1 MITRNFKLCLNAGVS
16 QAPTINV
23 NQYDRDEQWVFTLYN
38 ENGAVYVPSTGS
50 IIGLKSDGHVIVNAG
65 TVSDG
70 KVVITETE
78 QMTASAGNGVFELQ
92 IDGETHGTANF
103 IVRVEKSP
111 AEGGTE
117 SVTDISLLEQAIEA
131 GGQFQSVTGDIA
143 TLKTTKADKT
153 DLKNYIG
160 CLRTLPNGTDLNS
173 VRNVGIY
180 LIAGTNTYTNAPTRF
195 GILEILNAVGTSSTS
210 IVMQKITNTDTI
222 YFRYYGGS
230 SWYNWRKVVG
240 TDTGA

>member
-1 MITRNFKLCLNAGVS
+1 MITRNFNLYLNAGVS

-50 IIGLKSDGHVIVNAG
+50 IIGLKSDGHVIANAG

-78 QMTASAGNGVFELQ
+78 QMTAAAGNGVFELQ

-111 AEGGTE
+111 AEGGTVSE
-117 SVTDISLLEQAIEA
+117 SDLSIIQQAIDSA
-131 GGQFQSVTGDIA
+131 DRIANYGAPMRA
-143 TLKTTKADKT
+143 TLASQMENQRSVYVYIGSETGYSYGHWYFYNGSAWTDGGIYQSAGVDTDKT
-153 DLKNYIG
+153 LKVANKAA
-160 CLRTLPNGTDLNS
+160 D
-173 VRNVGIY
+173 
-180 LIAGTNTYTNAPTRF
+180 AK
-195 GILEILNAVGTSSTS
+195 AVGDRLDAIQFIESN
-210 IVMQKITNTDTI
+210 KISD
-222 YFRYYGGS
+222 
-230 SWYNWRKVVG
+230 VL
-240 TDTGA
+240 TG

>member
-111 AEGGTE
+111 AEGGTVSE
-117 SVTDISLLEQAIEA
+117 SDLSIIQQAIDSA
-131 GGQFQSVTGDIA
+131 DRIANYGAPMRA
-143 TLKTTKADKT
+143 TLASQMENQRSVYVYIGSETGYSYGHWYFYNGSAWTDGGIYQSAGVDTDKT
-153 DLKNYIG
+153 LKVANKAA
-160 CLRTLPNGTDLNS
+160 D
-173 VRNVGIY
+173 
-180 LIAGTNTYTNAPTRF
+180 AK
-195 GILEILNAVGTSSTS
+195 AVGDRLDAIQFIESN
-210 IVMQKITNTDTI
+210 KISD
-222 YFRYYGGS
+222 
-230 SWYNWRKVVG
+230 VL
-240 TDTGA
+240 TG